1 MVDFNIGQFMEVK
14 SSILKFV
21 LAVLVLNIFGC
32 NTLQN
37 DQAKKIEA
45 VRGVWLT
52 NVASDAL
59 YSKQKVIDAVEKCD
73 ELGIN
78 TIFVVT
84 LNKAMTTYRSEIM
97 KNFTGVE
104 IDPILDPENTGRD
117 PLKELIEEAHR
128 KNIKVFAWFEFG
140 FSSSYNKNGGVF
152 IEKKPHWASLN
163 NEGKLVNKNNFDWM
177 NALDVEVQDFLT
189 SLILEVVEKYD
200 VDGIQGDDR
209 LPAMPSSGG
218 YNPAVIEQYK
228 KEHAG
233 QEPPKYYKD
242 FEWVNWRAEKL
253 NDYMRR
259 LYKEVKAKDP
269 NCIVSMA
276 PSVFPWAKEEYL
288 QDWPTWINE
297 GYVDLICPQVYRRDI
312 ENYKSTLAS
321 TVQYILP
328 QHRHKLFPGILI
340 KVGEEYPSSE
350 LFTQMIEA
358 NRELG
363 LKGEVHFFYEGV
375 KKFEDEIKEAYKET
389 AVFPAAIQ

>member
-1 MVDFNIGQFMEVK
+1 MEVK